1 MHKEY
6 AHNEVMEY
14 AFNLRFLMKG
24 SHKIQCVDGE
34 WTALPVCIEEERTCG
49 DIPDL
54 DHSDIKPSV
63 PPYHH
68 GDSVEFSCR
77 EAFTMIGLRFITCI
91 SEEWTQPPQCI
102 GKNTHLKLTFSI

>member
-34 WTALPVCIEEERTCG
+34 WIALPVCIG
-49 DIPDL
+49 NVL
-54 DHSDIKPSV
+54 KNSN
-63 PPYHH
+63 
-68 GDSVEFSCR
+68 
-77 EAFTMIGLRFITCI
+77 I
-91 SEEWTQPPQCI
+91 SR
-102 GKNTHLKLTFSI
+102 